1 MHPVPANLVNR
12 YVAPSEAYAIMTR
25 GVLGSAMP
33 SFREMPER
41 DLWALALV
49 VSEMGKP
56 AKDRSLDA
64 KLAPDKIAAGKALFQ
79 ACAACHGTEGGGDG
93 VAAAGLN
100 PRPKDFTRRVFE
112 KDYFKSILKN
122 GVPGSAMV
130 AFQLPDDQLEALHA
144 YVTSLY
150 RKEL

>member
-1 MHPVPANLVNR
+1 
-12 YVAPSEAYAIMTR
+12 
-25 GVLGSAMP
+25 MP

-49 VSEMGKP
+49 VSELGAATKE
-56 AKDRSLDA
+56 
-64 KLAPDKIAAGKALFQ
+64 KLTGEAHRPTPEKIAAGKALFQ
-79 ACAACHGTEGGGDG
+79 ACSVCHGVEGGGDG

-100 PRPKDFTRRVFE
+100 PRPKDFTRRVFGR
-112 KDYFKSILKN
+112 DYFMSIVQD

-130 AFQLPDDQLEALHA
+130 GFRLQLKPEEIDALHA

-150 RKEL
+150 RQEL